1 MFTGLV
7 ETTGKITAWQ
17 PHKKGGRLVVKSKK
31 SFSRVV
37 LGESIAVNGCC
48 LTVVKNSPRG
58 LEFDVSDETMS
69 KTALG
74 DYSSGDTVNLE
85 RALSLGDRLGGHLM
99 QGHVDTTGR
108 LISVKQQKGSVCFT
122 FSYPKKHAS
131 LIIEKG
137 SIAVDGISLTACHL
151 VHNQFSVYI
160 IPHTLKLT
168 HLGFLKAGEAVNIEF
183 DMVGKY
189 IIRNIVSGLINQTPT
204 RGSSIL

>member
-17 PHKKGGRLVVKSKK
+17 PHKNGGKLVIKNKK
-31 SFSRVV
+31 TFSRVV
-37 LGESIAVNGCC
+37 LGESVAVNGCC

-74 DYSSGDTVNLE
+74 DYSLGDTVNLE
-85 RALSLGDRLGGHLM
+85 RALSLGDRLGGHLI
-99 QGHVDTTGR
+99 QGHVDTTGC
-108 LISVKQQKGSVCFT
+108 LVSVKKQKGSIGFT
-122 FSYPKKHAS
+122 FSYPKKFAA

-137 SIAVDGISLTACHL
+137 SIAVDGISLTVCHL
-151 VHNQFSVYI
+151 VRHQFSVYI

-168 HLGFLKAGEAVNIEF
+168 HLNFLKPGDAVNLEF
-183 DMVGKY
+183 DMIGKY
-189 IIRNIVSGLINQTPT
+189 VLRQGC
-204 RGSSIL
+204 

>member
-7 ETTGKITAWQ
+7 ETTGEICDWRPQKS
-17 PHKKGGRLVVKSKK
+17 GGRLVLKSQKNLG
-31 SFSRVV
+31 RVR
-37 LGESIAVNGCC
+37 LGESLAVNGCC
-48 LTVVKNSPRG
+48 LTVVKNSTHG

-74 DYSSGDTVNLE
+74 DYGLGDTVNLE

-108 LISVKQQKGSVCFT
+108 LVAVKKQKGSVQFT
-122 FSYPKKHAS
+122 FSYPKKFYS
-131 LIIEKG
+131 LVIEKG
-137 SIAVDGISLTACHL
+137 SIAVDGISLTACDL
-151 VHNQFSVYI
+151 TRNQFSVYI

-168 HLGFLKAGEAVNIEF
+168 HLNFLKPGDAVNIEF

-189 IIRNIVSGLINQTPT
+189 VL
-204 RGSSIL
+204 RGSC